1 MHSQHG
7 ESVFNQLGRIGGD
20 TNLSPNGEQ
29 YSKALAKFIE
39 EQKIP
44 DLRVWTSYM
53 KRTIQTASNIRAPQE
68 RWKALNEIDA
78 VSGGGGGSRM
88 DNRGDWSVFFRCAL
102 QCQITISF

>member
-1 MHSQHG
+1 M
-7 ESVFNQLGRIGGD
+7 FNQLGRIGGD

-78 VSGGGGGSRM
+78 VSGGGGVEWTTGETGLCFSDVKYNVR
-88 DNRGDWSVFFRCAL
+88 L
-102 QCQITISF
+102 Q